1 MRSVL
6 RVSGEYNDFVG
17 DGRYNRLQV
26 GVLRDRGA
34 LRAGDAE
41 RKPGGRAE
49 APLYVGVVVLLAIVA
64 SSAFAANPAVDAAV
78 AALQRRDFQAAEV
91 KLRAEVKTHPANA
104 EALSLLGVA
113 LDEQQKFIDGRIF
126 HKRAMAAAP
135 RSTAVLYN
143 YANNLLATGDE
154 KSAREILARALTIDP
169 ANRQANLAMAQVALN
184 HADGKEAMT
193 YLDRVPDGPD
203 TAMLRLP
210 ALGLAGR
217 TAEAK
222 ALFDRLLPS
231 AQNDPRMGLAFG
243 QALEKAGQFD
253 QAEAFLTQ
261 ALTKDAANIQLLYH
275 LG

>member
-1 MRSVL
+1 MRPVL

-49 APLYVGVVVLLAIVA
+49 APLYVGVAVLLAIVA

-78 AALQRRDFQAAEV
+78 AALQRQDFQAAEV

-143 YANNLLATGDE
+143 YANNLLATGD
-154 KSAREILARALTIDP
+154 
-169 ANRQANLAMAQVALN
+169 V
-184 HADGKEAMT
+184 
-193 YLDRVPDGPD
+193 
-203 TAMLRLP
+203 
-210 ALGLAGR
+210 
-217 TAEAK
+217 
-222 ALFDRLLPS
+222 
-231 AQNDPRMGLAFG
+231 
-243 QALEKAGQFD
+243 
-253 QAEAFLTQ
+253 
-261 ALTKDAANIQLLYH
+261 
-275 LG
+275 